1 MIGLRSTIALSKET
15 FYPSETN
22 RTESEW
28 IKPDRR
34 TFLKM
39 AGAGAGEAILLNRLP
54 AAQAQSL
61 SPDLDQLRRA
71 HQQAGPISPMRTY
84 RAMEWEFHTPA
95 LQTFDINLEGA
106 IAASREAGAEAL
118 MFYTQDHW
126 GYAFYPSDSAV
137 RHPHLQ
143 LDLFGTE
150 CALARKAGISVIS
163 YYSLQFNNQC
173 AVGHPDWVWK
183 NEQGLEQRF
192 YGRWHVMCLD
202 SPYRQY
208 VLAMMDEIFA
218 RYEVDELFLD
228 IFGMQF
234 FMYNQSGQNPF
245 CFCLHTQEAW
255 KREFP
260 GDPYLEGFK
269 TREGWERRFRW
280 HQRRTMVDMLDEITA
295 VARKHQPNLLVSL
308 NGGPEAFPDEVMQR
322 VSYIYAEPLECPT
335 GIALGSILMRGF
347 GRPHYQAGIFTE
359 YGYSDIY
366 PGELARVQANAL
378 IVQNA
383 RSFFAGNAGVVSGID
398 GQGFSNRWF
407 SVAKDAWE
415 DVRNV
420 DCLLGPDLKPLLST
434 AMLYSNATR
443 REFEANKRPY
453 DFKRSTLGALE
464 TLTFAGRPVESVPD
478 SKLKPEL
485 LDQFEVL
492 VLPEVSA
499 LSDEHAETIR
509 RWVER
514 GGTLISSYRCGLLDE
529 NLKPRTNFAFADVLG
544 VDYLSEETKYAYD
557 QTGKQREGNA
567 VTTYLETAG
576 HPLAALL
583 SKGNVGLPGPFIHV
597 KETTAEAVMGYRL
610 PLLAEDVS
618 RDLWVGWGPPPPGAE
633 TAGTAVAFNRFG
645 RGQSLYLGV
654 PIFWAMQFRASWIQ
668 RWIPDLIR
676 LLVPNPLVA
685 LRSNPFSEYVHGTFF
700 HDENK
705 GRILVQILDAVQ
717 LATKGELRPTPN
729 VEISFDPGRLKV
741 RGAQVIW
748 PKMKELPIKVD
759 GRRGRIVLEKP
770 DRYTALYLKLS

>member
-1 MIGLRSTIALSKET
+1 V
-15 FYPSETN
+15 PSEISRASKT
-22 RTESEW
+22 
-28 IKPDRR
+28 DRR

-39 AGAGAGEAILLNRLP
+39 AGIGAGEIALFNGLA
-54 AAQAQSL
+54 AAQAYSGF
-61 SPDLDQLRRA
+61 PDLDQLKAA
-71 HQQAGPISPMRTY
+71 HRQAGVVSPMRTY

-106 IAASREAGAEAL
+106 IAASRDAGAEAL

-137 RHPHLQ
+137 RHPHLKF
-143 LDLFGTE
+143 DLFGSE
-150 CALARKAGISVIS
+150 CGLARKAGISVLA

-173 AVGHPDWVWK
+173 AVAHKDWVWK

-234 FMYNQSGQNPF
+234 FMYNQNGQNPF
-245 CFCLHTQEAW
+245 CFCEHTQAAW
-255 KREFP
+255 KKEFP
-260 GDPYLEGFK
+260 EDPYVEGFK

-280 HQRRTMVDMLDEITA
+280 HQRRTMIDMLDEIIA
-295 VARKHQPNLLVSL
+295 VARKHRPNLLVSL
-308 NGGPEAFPDEVMQR
+308 NGGPEAFPDAIMQR

-347 GRPHYQAGIFTE
+347 GRPYYQAGIFTE

-383 RSFFAGNAGVVSGID
+383 RSFFAGNAGVVSGVD

-407 SVAKDAWE
+407 NVAKEAWA

-434 AMLYSNATR
+434 AMLYSDATR
-443 REFEANKRPY
+443 KEFEANKRPY
-453 DFKRSTLGALE
+453 DFRRSTLGALE
-464 TLTFAGRPVESVPD
+464 TLTFAGRPVESLPD
-478 SKLKPEL
+478 FKLKQEIL
-485 LDQFEVL
+485 KQFEVL

-499 LSDEHAETIR
+499 LSDEQAETIR
-509 RWVER
+509 QWVKQ
-514 GGTLISSYRCGLLDE
+514 GGTLIASYRCGMLDE
-529 NLKPRTNFAFADVLG
+529 HLQPRRNFALADVLG

-557 QTGKQREGNA
+557 ENGKQREGNA
-567 VTTYLETAG
+567 ISTYLESAG
-576 HPLAALL
+576 HPLAEML
-583 SKGNVGLPGPFIHV
+583 SKGSVGLPGPFINV
-597 KETTAEAVMGYRL
+597 RETSAQRVMRYRL
-610 PLLAEDVS
+610 PLLAEDAS
-618 RDLWVGWGPPPPGAE
+618 RDLWVGWGPPPPGPE
-633 TAGTAVAFNRFG
+633 TAGTAVAFNKFG
-645 RGQSLYLGV
+645 KGQSLYLGV
-654 PIFWAMQFRASWIQ
+654 PIFWAMHFRAAWIQSWI
-668 RWIPDLIR
+668 PELIR
-676 LLVPNPLVA
+676 RLVPNPLVE
-685 LRSNPFSEYVHGTFF
+685 LRANPFSEYVHCTFF
-700 HDENK
+700 YDEGK
-705 GRILVQILDAVQ
+705 GQILVQILDAVQ

-729 VEISFDPGRLKV
+729 VEIVFDSARLRV
-741 RGAQVIW
+741 RGAQVVW
-748 PKMKELPIKVD
+748 PKKRDFAIKMD
-759 GRRGRIVLEKP
+759 GERGRILLDRP
-770 DRYTALYLKLS
+770 DHYTALYLNLG